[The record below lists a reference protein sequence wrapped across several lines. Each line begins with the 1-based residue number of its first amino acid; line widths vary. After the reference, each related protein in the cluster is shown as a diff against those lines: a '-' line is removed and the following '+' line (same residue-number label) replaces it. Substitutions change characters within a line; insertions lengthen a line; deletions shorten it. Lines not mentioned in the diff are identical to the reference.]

1 MARVVKQVSMFRS
14 KKVIVEFYL
23 LLWYTPFVIS
33 SYTLVHVA
41 LALRHG
47 PFFIV
52 SLAQHHPLS
61 MGYVTSEKPHR
72 QLRGRYS
79 FLILAYPQTIHRFFV
94 YV

>member
-1 MARVVKQVSMFRS
+1 MLRS

-41 LALRHG
+41 LALRRG

-52 SLAQHHPLS
+52 SPALYHLPS
-61 MGYVTSEKPHR
+61 MDSLPQLWNNLPFCYVSNVLT
-72 QLRGRYS
+72 
-79 FLILAYPQTIHRFFV
+79 
-94 YV
+94 